1 MTTAAASKKASNA
14 GSKRR
19 IKLWMCIVVLF
30 MSWAAYTLID
40 KLSEQHAT
48 SQRLAAI
55 QQQLETAKNETEA
68 LKQHIEKLNDPE
80 YISQLAT
87 KEQGM
92 VYKGETQ
99 IQVVR

>member
-1 MTTAAASKKASNA
+1 MTTAAVNKQTTNA

-19 IKLWMCIVVLF
+19 IRMWLLFVVLF
-30 MSWAAYTLID
+30 IGWATYTLVG
-40 KLSEQHAT
+40 KLQEQHAT
-48 SQRLAAI
+48 NSRLATI
-55 QQQLETAKNETEA
+55 QQQLETAKTDTEA
-68 LKQHIEKLNDPE
+68 MKQEIERLNDPE

-87 KEQGM
+87 KDHGM

>member
-1 MTTAAASKKASNA
+1 MTTAVNKQTTNA

-19 IKLWMCIVVLF
+19 IRMWLFIVVLF
-30 MSWAAYTLID
+30 IGWAAYTLVG
-40 KLSEQHAT
+40 KLQEQHAT
-48 SQRLAAI
+48 NARLAAI
-55 QQQLETAKNETEA
+55 QQQLETAKTDTEA
-68 LKQHIEKLNDPE
+68 LKQEIERLNDPE